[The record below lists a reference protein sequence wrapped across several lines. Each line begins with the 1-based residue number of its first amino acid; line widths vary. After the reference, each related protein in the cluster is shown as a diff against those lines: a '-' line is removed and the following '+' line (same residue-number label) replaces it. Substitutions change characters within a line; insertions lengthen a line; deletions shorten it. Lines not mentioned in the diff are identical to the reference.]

1 MIGIQ
6 RPALKSSDLIP
17 LIQMDRLILVTC
29 QLDRMPRY
37 MGTILAGEE
46 QAEVAAAAAAAGV
59 VVDVVVGAAGALGP
73 VEVVV
78 EVVMVEEG
86 TTARQKGSSSPA
98 CVKIL
103 GSR

>member
-1 MIGIQ
+1 
-6 RPALKSSDLIP
+6 
-17 LIQMDRLILVTC
+17 MDRLILGTC

-46 QAEVAAAAAAAGV
+46 QAEVAAAAGV
-59 VVDVVVGAAGALGP
+59 VDVVDVVVGAAGALGA

-78 EVVMVEEG
+78 VVVMVEER

-103 GSR
+103 GSL